1 MLLISGLSWKPVP
14 AAYLPVKHHLPVL
27 LYSRVGANQSL
38 LYKNACY
45 YCTPCLLSASHSYS
59 ILFISYPASPL
70 DRSVLKKTY
79 LSSDYRL
86 DRYLPLPLGSLL
98 SFAYVCCTPV
108 NDQSPRCLVNK
119 LIRNKI
125 ALYYSK
131 TCYCYCSASHG
142 YVHLYNLYPDLPI
155 YWTLVHDPSS
165 QPHVNKLIRNEITL
179 CYCNTHYGSAFQGYV
194 HFYNSYPDPPRRLTF
209 SLNYCS
215 ASYGYVHL
223 HNSYPDPPVD
233 WTSVDDLLSHRHVNK
248 LIRNKMALCHCTTCY
263 CSASCGY
270 VHLYNP
276 YPVPPVKWTISL
288 NFADTSTHCT
298 PHEFLVSYSLVNMLT
313 CYSSAAHGY
322 VFLYK
327 PYPDPPLNMNIRFNL
342 SAPTANC
349 AHAYNSESC
358 GHIYLCYSHPVLPV
372 NEWLRLIKFNLTAA
386 LCYVTPVFFSPTL
399 CYVYFHNPNLALH
412 LYWLSIKI
420 NRLLVFDNYFIIEEE
435 LLSTTEYDQSA
446 GDPDAKISP
455 ENEADLLASDK
466 EDMDVEDNG
475 DGDDSRSA
483 AASESYCSA
492 NSSIRDPSSPTPPR
506 LPLSRAHNA
515 IRVARLALMSS
526 RSLSTGVTSPLS
538 PVGSLAEE
546 GDDRPSFSFMV
557 HSFAANRNICSSFD
571 TASLLCLTCSYKPDH
586 KVLIGLKVPDPP
598 KYSSP
603 VVFVL
608 ADQSFPACFPSGG
621 EGECFKILRL
631 EDGTLS
637 DLTSIFLDTVKHFIV
652 PAGSVVLLHSVSL
665 LAWAGPAAYCE
676 DFVRARQ
683 RIYGV
688 YRTGLTVM
696 GGLPLLANG
705 CNDQDLVQDL
715 ATVSIWMETV
725 RNPAER
731 DISSSRAVWRS
742 LFIPTASKPSAE
754 AAARLVSGQPSAP
767 HSSCDTGSVSKP
779 SALPEPNAVRPS
791 AYASLEGVRP
801 SASHSAVRPSASA
814 SSEGAR
820 PSAAHSAVR
829 PSASA
834 SNPDTCLQPS
844 AWLNCSPSAQSII
857 PTSPISYTMKL
868 RLPASL
874 DSQQTSVFSLLC
886 PLNRL
891 MVAADETT
899 ERTIIECLI
908 RELNQKFNVGL
919 DTNFS
924 TSRSMELHSPDNSKE
939 TVDFVLVGSSHA
951 TRISAAL
958 TAAGEKVLCLASP
971 TWRLTAEN
979 VAALVQSVEDAAAN
993 NPEAIFVF
1001 QLYDSSVYFCSS
1013 DSGELSLPK
1022 RGEDGKYHVV
1032 GELAFAEWAV
1042 MKKIFT
1048 TSSPLL
1054 RAAGGRMKLILSPL
1068 PRYVQGKCCE
1078 DKQHLT
1084 NYRTTGYATEM
1095 GNSLAQIFT
1104 WLGDLAHGRRI
1115 LDYEVVCV
1123 SSIVGMEGNPS
1134 KKELAKLWGSDPVHL
1149 TPAGYQKVAEKM
1161 VEMADSHRTKPPR
1174 AAGTPGPKHPQKT
1187 ARRPGLSRSDLTAGR
1202 WDQEAHHRSSGKR
1215 SYPGAGS
1222 GSSKRHA

>member
-14 AAYLPVKHHLPVL
+14 AAYLTVKHHLPVL
-27 LYSRVGANQSL
+27 LYSRVVANQSF
-38 LYKNACY
+38 LYKNAIYC
-45 YCTPCLLSASHSYS
+45 CTPCFFSASHSYS
-59 ILFISYPASPL
+59 NLFNSYPASPL

-79 LSSDYRL
+79 LSSNYRL
-86 DRYLPLPLGSLL
+86 DRYLPLPLASLL

-108 NDQSPRCLVNK
+108 YDPSPRCLVNK

-165 QPHVNKLIRNEITL
+165 QPHVNKLIRNEIAL
-179 CYCNTHYGSAFQGYV
+179 CYCK
-194 HFYNSYPDPPRRLTF
+194 TF
-209 SLNYCS
+209 YCS
-215 ASYGYVHL
+215 AFL
-223 HNSYPDPPVD
+223 
-233 WTSVDDLLSHRHVNK
+233 
-248 LIRNKMALCHCTTCY
+248 
-263 CSASCGY
+263 GY

-276 YPVPPVKWTISL
+276 YPDPPVKWTFSL

-298 PHEFLVSYSLVNMLT
+298 SHEFLVSYSLVNMLT

-327 PYPDPPLNMNIRFNL
+327 SYPDPPLNMNICFNL

-358 GHIYLCYSHPVLPV
+358 GHIYLCYSYPVLPV

-386 LCYVTPVFFSPTL
+386 LCYVTPVFFSPSL

-420 NRLLVFDNYFIIEEE
+420 NRLLVLYNYFIIEEE

-446 GDPDAKISP
+446 GDPDANISP

-586 KVLIGLKVPDPP
+586 KVLVGLKVPDPP

-637 DLTSIFLDTVKHFIV
+637 DLASIFLDTVKHFIV

-754 AAARLVSGQPSAP
+754 AAVWLVSGQPSAP

-924 TSRSMELHSPDNSKE
+924 TSRSMEPHSPENSKE

-979 VAALVQSVEDAAAN
+979 VAALVQTVEDAAAN

-1022 RGEDGKYHVV
+1022 RGEDGRYHVV

-1084 NYRTTGYATEM
+1084 NCSTSPTTAPLAT
-1095 GNSLAQIFT
+1095 
-1104 WLGDLAHGRRI
+1104 
-1115 LDYEVVCV
+1115 
-1123 SSIVGMEGNPS
+1123 
-1134 KKELAKLWGSDPVHL
+1134 
-1149 TPAGYQKVAEKM
+1149 
-1161 VEMADSHRTKPPR
+1161 PPR
-1174 AAGTPGPKHPQKT
+1174 WEI
-1187 ARRPGLSRSDLTAGR
+1187 L
-1202 WDQEAHHRSSGKR
+1202 WHRSSLGW
-1215 SYPGAGS
+1215 GI
-1222 GSSKRHA
+1222 